1 MMHYR
6 MGSDSAPDR
15 IDAIRG
21 FLADDLAITEVLGS
35 REMRRYSR
43 SVASLSL
50 LSTPTGRLREGA
62 KYYGKRKRPD
72 AWNGAQD

>member
-21 FLADDLAITEVLGS
+21 FLADDLAITEVLGG

-43 SVASLSL
+43 NG
-50 LSTPTGRLREGA
+50 LSTSDADRRGARE
-62 KYYGKRKRPD
+62 D
-72 AWNGAQD
+72 